1 MISEAGDRR
10 NDAENSALLS
20 QEYILKYITIENAS
34 TYVINL
40 LVFQNVLVCIFLFLF
55 VYLYS
60 FNFFFSVDFRLLS
73 YFYYFTLT
81 LIKMH

>member
-55 VYLYS
+55 VYL
-60 FNFFFSVDFRLLS
+60 
-73 YFYYFTLT
+73 
-81 LIKMH
+81 